1 MRPGLS
7 GYAQVHGR
15 NTVSWEQKFK
25 MDTEYVSHITFLG
38 DVKILLDTLKV
49 ALNKEG
55 ISSGTSVTMEEFMG
69 SEAK

>member
-1 MRPGLS
+1 M
-7 GYAQVHGR
+7 YKIMA
-15 NTVSWEQKFK
+15 N
-25 MDTEYVSHITFLG
+25 TEYVSHITFLG

-49 ALNKEG
+49 ALNREG